1 MIGALV
7 IGVPLYLLDLLAPGF
22 SWYTVG
28 SMSIWTFAL
37 GSLAMGE
44 RSIHLAT
51 RLLVA
56 AAPGKEISLLRYDIT
71 AVRAYGDLINTFLKA
86 VKPVAGPIKEI
97 QLEYFEYNPILFE
110 GCKLRQDGT
119 IDFESIKG
127 NIDRI
132 YDENR
137 IQEICSVFS
146 ALLSMLLEFFS
157 TIISPKY
164 SEEVLAKSYKAIREV
179 YGDSPLFFDILR
191 SLPKGVLEEER
202 IALLPRDEL
211 EARVRERTRELEESR
226 SYTDNIIKS
235 MMSMLI
241 VVDLDGNIR
250 TINKATEKVLGY
262 DEKELIGQSVGV
274 VFAEESLGIDDLIKK
289 RYVRNLDKNYLAK
302 DSRKIPILFSGS
314 VMHDVDDKI
323 QGAVYL
329 AQDIT
334 DLKQVEEESC
344 KIHVSL
350 VEAHKKLQQAYEG
363 EKQLRD
369 KLIQSEK
376 LASLG
381 QMSAKIAHEINNPL
395 TIISGRAQLS
405 KRMDLDEKIEEN
417 IDIIISECNRIK
429 NITLTFMNLSR
440 PTLPKKEEINLNNI
454 LEQSLKILVTT
465 GEIKHYDIQE
475 DYISDMP
482 IIIGDKNRL
491 IQVFQNL
498 LVNASHAMQKSKI
511 KKLTLQTSISDDK
524 KYIKVIIQDTGF
536 GIEKEKIK
544 KIFEIYYTTKPEGM
558 GTGLGLVVAKDIIE
572 KQHNGTIEVESE
584 VDKGTTF
591 KIKLPIKKTKANKK
605 ILVVENEAFTRELLT
620 CYFEE
625 KGLDAFEAQNGEEA
639 LQNFEKIQ
647 PDIILSDI
655 RMPVMDGFELI
666 EKIISQKP
674 DQKIILMTGFIYEK
688 HIREKLEK
696 CDIPYFTKPTNLEDI
711 WELISKKLKD

>member
-1 MIGALV
+1 MGIIEILVYLTGTIFFLTVLIFTYYVVINARLMRGPLRYRLIVFGAIGFVIASIVTVVSIFFFPHTAYLQYGLVAIWMIGFLLIVAGGFLRGRVFRKIHGISLFKFPYVSYYLMMGALV
-7 IGVPLYLLDLLAPGF
+7 ISVPLYLLDLLAPGL
-22 SWYTVG
+22 SWYNVG
-28 SMSIWTFAL
+28 SISIWILAL

-56 AAPGKEISLLRYDIT
+56 VAPGKEISLLRYDIT
-71 AVRAYGDLINTFLKA
+71 AVRAYCDLINTFLKA
-86 VKPVAGPIKEI
+86 VKPAAGLIKET

-119 IDFESIKG
+119 IDVESIKG

-132 YDENR
+132 HDENR

-146 ALLSMLLEFFS
+146 VLLSRLLEFIS

-164 SEEVLAKSYKAIREV
+164 SEEVLHKSYKAIRKV

-250 TINKATEKVLGY
+250 TINKTTEKRLGY
-262 DEKELIGQSVGV
+262 DEKELIGQPVDV
-274 VFAEESLGIDDLIKK
+274 VFAEGSLGIEDLIKK

-314 VMHDVDDKI
+314 VMYDVDDKV

-334 DLKQVEEESC
+334 DLKHAEEESH
-344 KIHVSL
+344 KIHMSL
-350 VEAHKKLQQAYEG
+350 VEAHKKLQRAYEE

-381 QMSAKIAHEINNPL
+381 QMGAKIAHEINNPL
-395 TIISGRAQLS
+395 AIISGMAQLS
-405 KRMDLDEKIEEN
+405 KRK
-417 IDIIISECNRIK
+417 
-429 NITLTFMNLSR
+429 SR
-440 PTLPKKEEINLNNI
+440 EF
-454 LEQSLKILVTT
+454 S
-465 GEIKHYDIQE
+465 
-475 DYISDMP
+475 
-482 IIIGDKNRL
+482 
-491 IQVFQNL
+491 
-498 LVNASHAMQKSKI
+498 
-511 KKLTLQTSISDDK
+511 
-524 KYIKVIIQDTGF
+524 
-536 GIEKEKIK
+536 
-544 KIFEIYYTTKPEGM
+544 
-558 GTGLGLVVAKDIIE
+558 
-572 KQHNGTIEVESE
+572 
-584 VDKGTTF
+584 
-591 KIKLPIKKTKANKK
+591 
-605 ILVVENEAFTRELLT
+605 
-620 CYFEE
+620 
-625 KGLDAFEAQNGEEA
+625 
-639 LQNFEKIQ
+639 
-647 PDIILSDI
+647 
-655 RMPVMDGFELI
+655 
-666 EKIISQKP
+666 
-674 DQKIILMTGFIYEK
+674 
-688 HIREKLEK
+688 
-696 CDIPYFTKPTNLEDI
+696 
-711 WELISKKLKD
+711 